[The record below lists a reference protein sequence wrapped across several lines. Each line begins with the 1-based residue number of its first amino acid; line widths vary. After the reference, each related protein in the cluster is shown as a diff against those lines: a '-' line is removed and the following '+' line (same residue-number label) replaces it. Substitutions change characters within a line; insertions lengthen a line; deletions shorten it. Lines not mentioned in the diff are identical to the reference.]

1 MFYASRLGHRGYARA
16 AEKQVQLHRG
26 NRLIKKAWAISS
38 QRAVYL
44 LTFDSPQTP
53 RRALL
58 KMVILYSETESHL
71 QEILDSQPFLSLEL
85 LHSPKRIS
93 FRHQRRHFVPAA
105 TGRCSF
111 AVTT

>member
-1 MFYASRLGHRGYARA
+1 MPGRPKNKFSFIG
-16 AEKQVQLHRG
+16 E